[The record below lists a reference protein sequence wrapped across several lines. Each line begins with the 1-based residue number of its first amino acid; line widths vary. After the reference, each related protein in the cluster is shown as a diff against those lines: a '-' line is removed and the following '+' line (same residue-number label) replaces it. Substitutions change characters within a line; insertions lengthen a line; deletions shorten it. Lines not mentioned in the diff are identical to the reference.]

1 MAGTLLVALMVL
13 LGLILLSIWIVLYQL
28 IKQQAAGTYTAT
40 AR

>member
-28 IKQQAAGTYTAT
+28 IK
-40 AR
+40 